1 MLSPFM
7 IPIVLFVM
15 IFSIP
20 IVAMLLD
27 NQRKMAQLINS
38 RIDDR
43 PELEA
48 MRQEMR
54 DLRNLVNQQALVIDN
69 LDAKVRSLPQGQ
81 MRVNS

>member
-27 NQRKMAQLINS
+27 HQRKMAQLINS